1 VLVEAEGDG
10 ATAADSARLLEK
22 LEPWITS
29 VFESGLAKDGTLAQH
44 STQARDLWA
53 LREGISESL
62 SATGL
67 PHKNDIALPIAAL
80 DAFCSELDELFVR
93 RYPGWEICLF
103 GHVGD
108 GNLHINVMK
117 PEAMAR
123 EEFFT
128 KTKEADRDLFA
139 LVQRHHGS
147 ISAEHGIGLLKK
159 PFLGY
164 SRSEPEMAVMREVKR
179 VLDPNNTLN
188 PGKVIDV

>member
-1 VLVEAEGDG
+1 V
-10 ATAADSARLLEK
+10 TK
-22 LEPWITS
+22 
-29 VFESGLAKDGTLAQH
+29 VFESGLAEDGTLAQH
-44 STQARDLWA
+44 GSQARDLWA

-67 PHKNDIALPIAAL
+67 PHKNDVSLPIAATG
-80 DAFCSELDELFVR
+80 AFCAELEALFER

-117 PEAMAR
+117 PEALERAD
-123 EEFFT
+123 FFA

-139 LVQRHHGS
+139 LVKKHAGS

-159 PFLGY
+159 PYLSF
-164 SRSEPEMAVMREVKR
+164 SRSEDELAVMRAVKKA
-179 VLDPNNTLN
+179 LDPNGILN
-188 PGKVIDV
+188 PGKIFDP